1 MFKTLW
7 LCCALA
13 VGCLGQPA
21 AVGHHSGSQQSAS
34 PGSYPTKRVLA
45 SWYGSYYH
53 GKPTANGEVYN
64 MFEYTAASK
73 TLPFN
78 SKLHVCYQSCTTV
91 RINDRGPY
99 VGGRSLDLSF
109 AAAQQIG
116 MIDAGV
122 APITMR
128 RLS

>member
-7 LCCALA
+7 VCSALA
-13 VGCLGQPA
+13 VCCIGNPA
-21 AVGHHSGSQQSAS
+21 AVSHHSGSQQPSAAA
-34 PGSYPTKRVLA
+34 YPTKRVLA
-45 SWYGSYYH
+45 SWYGSYHH
-53 GKPTANGEVYN
+53 GKTTANGEVYN
-64 MFEYTAASK
+64 MFEHTAASK

-109 AAAQQIG
+109 AAAKEIG
-116 MIDAGV
+116 MIEAGV
-122 APITMR
+122 TPITVR